1 MNRYG
6 GRTFTGS
13 SAVSV
18 FEACATRARPLFQ
31 FQTLQNHLSL
41 LTHLASLDPQQPRPR
56 RPLRPLHGIPE
67 NDERGPAGFLVSAA
81 LHLFVL
87 LMLALPALVTRQLNM
102 PLESGGGGPG
112 AAGGGGGGTGGTGGE
127 AVRPER
133 LRYLRV
139 APMVAPVTPP
149 VVSPVEQKVEPV
161 VKPPVV
167 VPETP
172 PIVPPTVTEI
182 APASGTTRPT
192 PGTGGGSGNDGSGGT
207 GPGSGGGVGSGV
219 GTGRG
224 SGNGPGT
231 GGGAGDIYPPQ
242 VTHLAILPIPVPA
255 KVRPYKLIA
264 YFDVDEKGK
273 ATLISFNPSKD
284 GGYNRKIRDML
295 AEVRFRPAV
304 RPDGTAVRDTAWI
317 TAEAPR

>member
-1 MNRYG
+1 MTN
-6 GRTFTGS
+6 
-13 SAVSV
+13 
-18 FEACATRARPLFQ
+18 
-31 FQTLQNHLSL
+31 LS
-41 LTHLASLDPQQPRPR
+41 SLDPQQPRPR

-67 NDERGPAGFLVSAA
+67 NDKRGPEGFLVSAA
-81 LHLFVL
+81 LHLLML
-87 LMLALPALVTRQLNM
+87 LMLALPTLVVRQLNM

-139 APMVAPVTPP
+139 APMVAPVPP
-149 VVSPVEQKVEPV
+149 IVAPVP
-161 VKPPVV
+161 PPVV

-182 APASGTTRPT
+182 ALASGTTRPT

-242 VTHLAILPIPVPA
+242 VTHLAILPIPVPS

-264 YFDVDEKGK
+264 YFDVDEKGN

-284 GGYNRKIRDML
+284 GAYNRKIRDML